1 MELESLVMAELNTMD
16 LNGVRVLNLSCRGD
30 ATDISFEVGD
40 MKIDFTTTGGNN
52 YQIMALTHGGTV
64 YTDPATLS
72 KCNDWVQYVSTV
84 VNPIV
89 EKHRAE
95 LERQRAGMDMHR
107 VDMGRQNTAE
117 HIAIPSTVGFDELKG
132 PPQMMNDDPGML
144 AGMPSMGNSNM
155 PNMGNSNMPN
165 MANSNMPSLSNSMPN
180 SNMPNMANSSM
191 PSLSNSMPNSN
202 MPNENIDDVIDRGR
216 KEGYKAARKKN
227 IQEVKKL
234 KRKHL
239 LMTIFIVVILTGV
252 GLVLLYLY
260 QAGDIYLPDLYYMF
274 SGDD

>member
-180 SNMPNMANSSM
+180 SNMPN
-191 PSLSNSMPNSN
+191 
-202 MPNENIDDVIDRGR
+202 ENIDDVIDRGR